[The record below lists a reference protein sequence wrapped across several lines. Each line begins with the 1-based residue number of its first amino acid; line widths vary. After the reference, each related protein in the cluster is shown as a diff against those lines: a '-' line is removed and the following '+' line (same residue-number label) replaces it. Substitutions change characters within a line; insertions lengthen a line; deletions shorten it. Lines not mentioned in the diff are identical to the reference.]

1 MKKMG
6 TKTPG
11 KKVMT
16 AADGQSE
23 NKPRREKT
31 TERRTAGARKTGA
44 LMAGRERLIVGS
56 VSVGL
61 FILVWQ
67 LAVTAH
73 AIDPL
78 FVSSPSRIVMT
89 ARDMIGDADFWRDL
103 TVSAQ
108 EYFYGYFAAIL
119 IGIPIGLLTG
129 WYRRLQYL
137 LGPLIDMM
145 NAVPRVTFLPIIVLW
160 FGIGIWSKFAV
171 VFLGAIIPIIIST
184 YAGVRTNEARF
195 LTVARSF
202 SASQLKI
209 FVSIILPGTV
219 PFIFTGLKYGSGR
232 ALLGV
237 VVGELYAATAGLG
250 HMIAEAGN
258 TFQTDVVFF
267 GVLVFTLTGIVIT
280 TILDRIE
287 RHFERWR
294 PRAGGAA

>member
-1 MKKMG
+1 M
-6 TKTPG
+6 P
-11 KKVMT
+11 
-16 AADGQSE
+16 AC
-23 NKPRREKT
+23 
-31 TERRTAGARKTGA
+31 
-44 LMAGRERLIVGS
+44 
-56 VSVGL
+56 
-61 FILVWQ
+61 
-67 LAVTAH
+67 
-73 AIDPL
+73 
-78 FVSSPSRIVMT
+78 
-89 ARDMIGDADFWRDL
+89 
-103 TVSAQ
+103 
-108 EYFYGYFAAIL
+108 
-119 IGIPIGLLTG
+119 
-129 WYRRLQYL
+129 
-137 LGPLIDMM
+137 
-145 NAVPRVTFLPIIVLW
+145 
-160 FGIGIWSKFAV
+160 
-171 VFLGAIIPIIIST
+171 
-184 YAGVRTNEARF
+184 RTNEARF